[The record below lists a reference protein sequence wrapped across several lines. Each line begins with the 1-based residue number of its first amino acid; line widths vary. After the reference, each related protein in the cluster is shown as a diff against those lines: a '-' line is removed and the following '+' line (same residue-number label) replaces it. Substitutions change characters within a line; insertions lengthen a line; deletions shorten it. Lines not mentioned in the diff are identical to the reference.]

1 MSTAPQRERSAG
13 PKWREGCASDFKMTG
28 PKWRE
33 GYASDF
39 KMSTAPERERSDTH
53 KVTIGLREHMLDFH
67 KTLHVQRN
75 MSIEKVKNDVLPR
88 SQPLSSRST
97 TYCACHVK
105 PEASEVLRL
114 PHGIIIMFQI
124 KFDNGFHKTRFSP
137 FQNVIQVHQTL
148 RLLQKNTSK
157 TISHFDPRL
166 PTRMKKCGRSHSQRF
181 FHFYFILFL
190 FLFFEI
196 ENWKNWKHQCLFY
209 FWNYFLGFLRLWN
222 SSFGSFIFWKLFLG
236 FLQLFSKISIFPR
249 II

>member
-124 KFDNGFHKTRFSP
+124 KFDNGFTKRDFHPFKTSSKFTKHCACYKKILPKP
-137 FQNVIQVHQTL
+137 FLILTHAYPHGWKSVE
-148 RLLQKNTSK
+148 
-157 TISHFDPRL
+157 DPIAR
-166 PTRMKKCGRSHSQRF
+166 GF

-209 FWNYFLGFLRLWN
+209 FL
-222 SSFGSFIFWKLFLG
+222 KLF
-236 FLQLFSKISIFPR
+236 PR
-249 II
+249 VFEALEF